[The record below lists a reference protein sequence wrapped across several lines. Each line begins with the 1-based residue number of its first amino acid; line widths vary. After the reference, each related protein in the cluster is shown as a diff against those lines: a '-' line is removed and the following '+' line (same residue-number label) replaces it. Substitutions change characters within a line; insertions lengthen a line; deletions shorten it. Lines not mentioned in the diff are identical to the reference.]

1 MAAKTNV
8 TSTTT
13 GCDLR
18 SFESL
23 FGRAEW
29 VRPVTRWSVTSCCA
43 PRTLGNS
50 ATRHRDHLAGVTG
63 LYPMEA
69 HPCGRVLPCPFL
81 CW

>member
-29 VRPVTRWSVTSCCA
+29 VRPVTRWSVTLCA
-43 PRTLGNS
+43 THARQLRQLGIEIIS
-50 ATRHRDHLAGVTG
+50 PA
-63 LYPMEA
+63 
-69 HPCGRVLPCPFL
+69 
-81 CW
+81 